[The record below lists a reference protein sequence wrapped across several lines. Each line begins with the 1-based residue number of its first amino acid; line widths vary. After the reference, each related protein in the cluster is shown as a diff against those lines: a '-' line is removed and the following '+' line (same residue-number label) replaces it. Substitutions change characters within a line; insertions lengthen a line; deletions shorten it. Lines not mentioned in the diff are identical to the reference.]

1 VEQGKKKSNWG
12 MIRLAGLLYLFFKK
26 TTMIG
31 ILPGIPANV
40 AGFRASGEVTREDYE
55 KIVFPVIRH
64 HVETFGHL
72 NFVFYVDTSLK
83 NFSAGAWVRDIWMG
97 LKELARWHKVAI
109 ISDVERIRRFT
120 DSISFLLPGE
130 YKGFPTDLLDDAIRW
145 ASTEEQEASAN
156 TIPGYIEGLLPPQ
169 KRGEAVQT
177 AAEVHTERED
187 DARYVFERA
196 SERLLDVNQWT
207 DLCGSLA
214 AGFQLTDENGKDLQ
228 GRAAVND
235 FIRIDIPGS
244 GPREGRG
251 YDWVRIEKV
260 EEPVGVPTDGLFI
273 IQVRP
278 SPAPPIRPGA
288 PGAVPAHFLE
298 DSATSTFVLE
308 RKEKRVTMT
317 VHGRNEVPNSTEPDI
332 PDKLRNKVVGAIG
345 AMGLSK
351 LQWKALVHGL
361 LEKE

>member
-1 VEQGKKKSNWG
+1 
-12 MIRLAGLLYLFFKK
+12 
-26 TTMIG
+26 
-31 ILPGIPANV
+31 V

-55 KIVFPVIRH
+55 KIVFPIIRQ

-120 DSISFLLPGE
+120 DTISHLLPGE
-130 YKGFPTDLLDDAIRW
+130 YKGFPTHQLEAAIRW
-145 ASTEEQEASAN
+145 ASTEEQAVPAVPADN
-156 TIPGYIEGLLPPQ
+156 IPDYIDRLLPPQ
-169 KRGEAVQT
+169 IRGEATQT
-177 AAEVHTERED
+177 AAEVLTEREE

-207 DLCGSLA
+207 DMCGSLA
-214 AGFQLTDENGKDLQ
+214 AGFQLTDDMGKDLQ
-228 GRAAVND
+228 GHAAVND
-235 FIRIDIPGS
+235 FIRIDIPGP

-251 YDWVRIEKV
+251 YDWVQIEKV
-260 EEPVGVPTDGLFI
+260 EQAVSTETDGLFF

-278 SPAPPIRPGA
+278 SPAPPVQAGA
-288 PGAVPAHFLE
+288 LPAHFLE

-308 RKEKRVTMT
+308 RSGLRVTMT
-317 VHGRNEVPNSTEPDI
+317 VFGRNEVPNSRLPEN
-332 PDKLRNKVVGAIG
+332 PDKLRNKIVGSLGAIG
-345 AMGLSK
+345 LSK
-351 LQWKALVHGL
+351 VQWKALVQGIL
-361 LEKE
+361 DKE